1 MEHPD
6 SQELSSLVPGLTLE
20 DSLYPPS
27 LTSSDTVVEGARR
40 ATSPLDTE
48 ARPRG
53 RMEVEVTHATYHR
66 QTSSRMPTY
75 TMTRRPRG
83 LALVIDIEVYEN
95 DVHEVRTGSNVDVEN
110 LWSLL
115 KGLDFDVTIHK
126 NLHLAAFFKVITEFC
141 CNKLHKEADMTVVVI
156 NSHGKDGVVYAADGQ
171 SINMEYIYEF
181 FNNRNCPNLMGKP
194 KFFIVQVTQ

>member
-1 MEHPD
+1 M
-6 SQELSSLVPGLTLE
+6 
-20 DSLYPPS
+20 
-27 LTSSDTVVEGARR
+27 
-40 ATSPLDTE
+40 
-48 ARPRG
+48 
-53 RMEVEVTHATYHR
+53 
-66 QTSSRMPTY
+66 
-75 TMTRRPRG
+75 
-83 LALVIDIEVYEN
+83 ALVIDIEVYEN

-115 KGLDFDVTIHK
+115 KGLDFDVTVHK

-194 KFFIVQVTQ
+194 KFFIVQVKQV